1 MILNRI
7 ALATLLATGAGLMA
21 QDARFGV
28 QVQVSIPQGDLKDL
42 VDSKLGLGAG
52 VHGTFAFDQHAI
64 RPRLDYVFYPE
75 AEVTSTSVSAKNKVS
90 SLSLGADYLYFV
102 DAKDNGI
109 YFTGGLSAIRWNTD
123 ITLKGMNTVSADT
136 TKLGVAVGLGYQW
149 NKSVGTEI
157 RYITSSLSSNVS
169 ANSINLGATF
179 RF

>member
-7 ALATLLATGAGLMA
+7 ALATLFAAGAGLMA

-28 QVQVSIPQGDLKDL
+28 QVQASIPQGDLKDL
-42 VDSKLGLGAG
+42 VDSKLGIGAG

-75 AEVTSTSVSAKNKVS
+75 ADLSGVKNKVS

-102 DAKDNGI
+102 DAKDSGI

-123 ITLKGMNTVSADT
+123 TTFKGVSVSNDT

-149 NKSVGTEI
+149 NKAVGTEV
-157 RYITSSLSSNVS
+157 RYISSNLNSNVS